1 MWQLYLKMSAAASQ
15 KFAAEFHIDVY
26 SCHLSCTCSD
36 TPCQITLTTHLF
48 KNNMNI
54 TIIIFNKQIFAYGVQ
69 NYRNHCHM
77 HTELGITCSNH

>member
-26 SCHLSCTCSD
+26 PCHLSGTCSD
-36 TPCQITLTTHLF
+36 IPCQITLTTHLF

-54 TIIIFNKQIFAYGVQ
+54 TIIIFNKQIFV
-69 NYRNHCHM
+69 NYRKSLSYAHRIWDDLLNQ
-77 HTELGITCSNH
+77 IT